1 MIIGIESYC
10 GDKLLV
16 GKTLTFEEIKTAV
29 CKERSSKGYSRKK

>member
-16 GKTLTFEEIKTAV
+16 GKTLMFEELKTAV
-29 CKERSSKGYSRKK
+29 TPMRLVG

>member
-16 GKTLTFEEIKTAV
+16 GKTLTFEELKPQLMKYLKSTMKRIL
-29 CKERSSKGYSRKK
+29 